1 MAFPILNLS
10 RTSLKTF
17 VFTALVNMSANCSSD
32 RMKGSSMIPLS
43 SFSLMKCRSIST
55 CLVLSCCTGFSDILI
70 AALLSQKSRLPL
82 LGGKPIS
89 GHYFLFFAS
98 PCDQVSSNEGKISGG
113 RFPIIWVTGPICV
126 CKPVNFQIFLFFKQ
140 NPIISGSF
148 QIPDNSQSCL
158 HMLLLGFVHKL
169 TYYSNCICDVGPC
182 MGEIDEFPNKA
193 LVYTRVAQF
202 LQVSQGHTF
211 FVSGRFPFST
221 LKSQFQGSTSE
232 IQGLSFQI
240 PGTSFSSG
248 LLSLQHRLL

>member
-89 GHYFLFFAS
+89 VSNLRSHRISVIPLFTPLNSASALDRATTFCFLLLH
-98 PCDQVSSNEGKISGG
+98 VTK
-113 RFPIIWVTGPICV
+113 FPPT
-126 CKPVNFQIFLFFKQ
+126 K
-140 NPIISGSF
+140 
-148 QIPDNSQSCL
+148 IPDNSQSCL